1 MAGVNWQGTE
11 KVMDTSTV
19 TLSLYLMVSYKI
31 LCHLGATTPA
41 VQINEIYKLIDK
53 LDKPDR

>member
-1 MAGVNWQGTE
+1 MATVNWHGTE
-11 KVMDTSTV
+11 KVMDTSAA

-31 LCHLGATTPA
+31 CHLRAAMPT

>member
-1 MAGVNWQGTE
+1 MAAVNWHGTE
-11 KVMDTSTV
+11 KVMDTSAA

-31 LCHLGATTPA
+31 LCHLSAATPT
-41 VQINEIYKLIDK
+41 VQINEIYKLMDK

>member
-1 MAGVNWQGTE
+1 MAAVNWHGTE
-11 KVMDTSTV
+11 KVMDTSAA

-31 LCHLGATTPA
+31 LCDLRAAMHT